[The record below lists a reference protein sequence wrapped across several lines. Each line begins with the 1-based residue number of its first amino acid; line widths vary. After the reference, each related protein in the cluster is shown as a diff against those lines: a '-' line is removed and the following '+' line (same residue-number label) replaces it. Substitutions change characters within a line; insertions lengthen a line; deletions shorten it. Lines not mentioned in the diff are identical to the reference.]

1 MNIYFDESRN
11 TGEIGING
19 DKLNYFGQRYFVL
32 VGYIE
37 DKSIT
42 QSYMSFK
49 DKWNKFVNN
58 GIEMDEIKGTDLL
71 TRKNNSALEEFI
83 ATFIKGNNIYVT
95 IYDKKFFLVSQF
107 LNWFFMG
114 LRDFDFNMYHKFL
127 LFLMKVDDYF
137 LTRYINLTKNNS
149 MENIRE
155 FVSYIKL
162 HKFAECVTSPFEAM
176 IAVEI
181 SQLVEGLDNR
191 GGFLKYLH
199 DTISENVRIKKSDRN
214 NIVNLTALG
223 ETILMIKHNIKDLSN
238 NEIVIYHDEIEV
250 VQDYIKN
257 YWKNTK
263 IDFVKSKRTIEVQ
276 LADNI
281 ASIYGNLISK
291 VLPLNND
298 NDLHKL
304 LSNDNAWIRQT
315 IRKVFNNIDNNNIKL
330 VVSMRE
336 AALVKAFISTKDFR
350 DLLDFKHDILKR
362 LESRFKT
369 ELSNHLSFDE
379 TNKLFD
385 R

>member
-58 GIEMDEIKGTDLL
+58 GAEMDEIKGTDLL

-83 ATFIKGNNIYVT
+83 STFIKGNNIYVT

-114 LRDFDFNMYHKFL
+114 LGDYDFNMYHKFL

-149 MENIRE
+149 MENVRE

-162 HKFAECVTSPFEAM
+162 HKFAECVTSPFEAV

-181 SQLVEGLDNR
+181 SQLVEGLEKR
-191 GGFLKYLH
+191 GEFTEYLY

-223 ETILMIKHNIKDLSN
+223 ETILMMKHNIKDLSN
-238 NEIVIYHDEIEV
+238 NEIVVFHDEIEV
-250 VQDYIKN
+250 VQDYIKH
-257 YWKNTK
+257 YWKNTM
-263 IDFVKSKRTIEVQ
+263 IDFVKSKRTLEVQ

-291 VLPLNND
+291 VLPLNTE
-298 NDLHKL
+298 NDLPKL
-304 LSNDNAWIRQT
+304 LSDDYSWIRKT
-315 IRKVFNNIDNNNIKL
+315 IQKVFNYIDNNNIKL
-330 VVSMRE
+330 VISMRE
-336 AALVKAFISTKDFR
+336 AALVKAYISKKDFKSLHEFNY
-350 DLLDFKHDILKR
+350 DVLKR
-362 LESRFKT
+362 LESRFQT
-369 ELSNHLSFDE
+369 ELSNHLSIDE
-379 TNKLFD
+379 TKKLFD